1 MSRSMRITSVMLV
14 LTLCLLTVAC
24 ENLSQENYNKIK
36 VGMSLQEVEKL
47 LGSSHLR
54 LGGGHEKLHLKV
66 KVIKLKFLALLI
78 AAGALFCLYSPA
90 VFGQTTSAD
99 ISKKAGETW
108 NAIKAYGA
116 DKQKEAVAHGKAL
129 MKEADAKIAELE
141 DKSAKASGDAKA
153 QYEKQIK
160 NLKASRDNASA
171 KLTEM
176 EKSSASA
183 WDATKNGFADAYKD
197 LHQAYGKAVEQF
209 K

>member
-1 MSRSMRITSVMLV
+1 V
-14 LTLCLLTVAC
+14 
-24 ENLSQENYNKIK
+24 
-36 VGMSLQEVEKL
+36 
-47 LGSSHLR
+47 
-54 LGGGHEKLHLKV
+54 
-66 KVIKLKFLALLI
+66 
-78 AAGALFCLYSPA
+78 
-90 VFGQTTSAD
+90 
-99 ISKKAGETW
+99 
-108 NAIKAYGA
+108 
-116 DKQKEAVAHGKAL
+116 
-129 MKEADAKIAELE
+129 KEADTKIAELE

-171 KLTEM
+171 RLTEM